1 MKNFLIFFGITILI
15 ISCNS
20 NKKKDAIEEINYY
33 KLNKIKRV
41 EKYQYDYKFGVID
54 STTKELEMA
63 FEYDTLGNEIKSIY
77 YLKNYSVT
85 FDNSDG
91 IRMDSM
97 ITIKKYD
104 IKGNQISS
112 IGYDEVGKIYYKTT
126 TTYNEFNKAIDY
138 VRYDENGDLEDKM
151 SNVYD
156 NKGNLISSTSNDLK
170 NKSVSITTVL
180 KRDGDI
186 EEELKVTDDKSNLI
200 QRYLSKVHNDS
211 ISTIEIYDSLN
222 QLYSIT
228 ENELYKKII
237 VGSKNINVRTK
248 KINYEY
254 RKKLNEMNLPIEEI
268 SYTEGEP
275 SMFYK
280 YVYIKY

>member
-1 MKNFLIFFGITILI
+1 
-15 ISCNS
+15 
-20 NKKKDAIEEINYY
+20 
-33 KLNKIKRV
+33 
-41 EKYQYDYKFGVID
+41 
-54 STTKELEMA
+54 
-63 FEYDTLGNEIKSIY
+63 
-77 YLKNYSVT
+77 VT

-91 IRMDSM
+91 IRIDSM
-97 ITIKKYD
+97 VTIKKYD

-126 TTYNEFNKAIDY
+126 TTYNEFNKAVDY

-151 SNVYD
+151 HNVYD

-186 EEELKVTDDKSNLI
+186 EEEVKETDDKSNLI
-200 QRYLSKVHNDS
+200 HRYLLKVHNDS

-222 QLYSIT
+222 KLYSRT
-228 ENELYKKII
+228 ENKLYKKII
-237 VGSKNINVRTK
+237 IASKNINLKTNST
-248 KINYEY
+248 NYKY
-254 RKKLNEMNLPIEEI
+254 RKKLNEMNLPSEET

-275 SMFYK
+275 SIFYK